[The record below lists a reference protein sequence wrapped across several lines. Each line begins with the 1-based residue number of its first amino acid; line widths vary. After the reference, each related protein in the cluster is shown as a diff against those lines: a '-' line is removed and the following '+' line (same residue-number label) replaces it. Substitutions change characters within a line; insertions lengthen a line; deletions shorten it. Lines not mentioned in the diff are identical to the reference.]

1 VVGTVST
8 TSTGD
13 PNLQDKLISAVTD
26 TSISVLGTAIG
37 YSIHSPFFPPYFPP
51 FFPPNFCAGCAPAP
65 WPDNCTRIYP
75 NTCDGTMTYQYFD
88 CGGCQTCPGTGG
100 YNGAYI
106 DGSCGY
112 TAPPAGGGGGGGTP
126 PPPPIPPPAPG
137 ACDACGGGGGYG
149 CVDLKGNGEFG
160 CL

>member
-1 VVGTVST
+1 MPGAANTVNSGTIINTVAT
-8 TSTGD
+8 A
-13 PNLQDKLISAVTD
+13 LTD
-26 TSISVLGTAIG
+26 TSVVPFGTVID
-37 YSIHSPFFPPYFPP
+37 YTFNSPYFPPFFPP

-65 WPDNCTRIYP
+65 WPDNCTRLYP

-112 TAPPAGGGGGGGTP
+112 TAPPGGGGGTP
-126 PPPPIPPPAPG
+126 PPPPPPPPPAECTICC
-137 ACDACGGGGGYG
+137 AG
-149 CVDLKGNGEFG
+149 CFNDPKFG
-160 CL
+160 PICC